1 MLPCEKTM
9 QLVGFKT
16 SLDTD
21 YGHRL
26 GAFLPE
32 QEK

>member
-1 MLPCEKTM
+1 M